1 MIFLTNFGDLAV
13 LLPLSAVMLIW
24 LLSLR
29 PRSSAIWWVV
39 ALSLCVGLT
48 ALSKIYFYIC
58 QPSAELQSPSGHTSL
73 STLVYGAIALVV
85 AAEVT
90 GWQRV
95 LALGSGIL
103 VVCGI
108 AVSRI
113 LLGAHSPLE
122 VVLGALIGSVA
133 LAVFAWEYL
142 GHKPAKPS
150 LRPLVLALV
159 VLTALLHGEAL
170 HAEEMLHAIGL
181 YLGAVAC
188 P

>member
-1 MIFLTNFGDLAV
+1 MHFLTNFGDLAV
-13 LLPLSAVMLIW
+13 LLPLSAVMLVW

-39 ALSLCVGLT
+39 AFSLCVGLT
-48 ALSKIYFYIC
+48 ALLKMYLYAC
-58 QPSAELQSPSGHTSL
+58 EPAAELQSPSGHTSL
-73 STLVYGAIALVV
+73 GTLVYGGIALVV

-103 VVCGI
+103 VVGGI

-113 LLGAHSPLE
+113 VLGAHSPLE
-122 VVLGALIGSVA
+122 VVLGALIGAAA
-133 LAVFAWEYL
+133 LALFAREYL
-142 GHKPAKPS
+142 VHKPAAPS
-150 LRPLVLALV
+150 LRPLMLALV
-159 VLTALLHGEAL
+159 LFTAVLHGEAL

-181 YLGAVAC
+181 YLGTVVC